1 MNKPYMLSACCVLV
15 LGVGVAVAQPPGKGP
30 HAVKRGASRQAEAA
44 ESLGQS
50 SQLGP
55 SCTECRATTTASDE
69 KKATVYCRSSGD
81 IKWPPCKKT
90 YKTVTHGPPG
100 KQRRYR
106 RATYE
111 NNEGEECRFVETS
124 AAKCSNG

>member
-1 MNKPYMLSACCVLV
+1 MNKQMIIGACSIAV
-15 LGVGVAVAQPPGKGP
+15 LGVGIAFAHPPGKGP
-30 HAVKRGASRQAEAA
+30 HLGRHVGLRQAEDA

-55 SCTECRATTTASDE
+55 SCTECRATTTASNE
-69 KKATVYCRSSGD
+69 KNATVYCRSSGD